1 MIRYILVAFTLC
13 VAVVAPEVCKAQTF
27 KVTGGIAA
35 NGMRTYREVYEYD
48 YVTEKPTFPGGHTG
62 LMKYINE
69 TREYPAKA
77 YQDGVQGKVVCSFVV
92 NADGSVSHVQVLR
105 GVEPSLN
112 KEAVRVLGQMPSW
125 VPGKLDG
132 RCVPVRVICPVAFR
146 R

>member
-1 MIRYILVAFTLC
+1 MIRYILAAFTLC
-13 VAVVAPEVCKAQTF
+13 VAVCAPEICRAQTF

-48 YVTEKPTFPGGHTG
+48 YVTEKPAFPGGHTS
-62 LMKYINE
+62 LIKYINE

-77 YQDGVQGKVVCSFVV
+77 YQDGVQGKVLCSFVV
-92 NADGSVSHVQVLR
+92 NADGSVSNIQVLR

-112 KEAVRVLGQMPSW
+112 KEAVRVLAQMPSW
-125 VPGKLDG
+125 SPGKLDG
-132 RCVPVRVICPVAFR
+132 RCVPVRVIYPVAFR